1 MIFNLKSLHRTVQEN
16 DTAPHLG
23 SAAHLPI
30 QTAQEKMVERQAGQ
44 MSVQEV
50 KLLYRLLETSE
61 TSKQSATLRVS
72 KLEPK

>member
-1 MIFNLKSLHRTVQEN
+1 MYT
-16 DTAPHLG
+16 
-23 SAAHLPI
+23 I
-30 QTAQEKMVERQAGQ
+30 QTAQVKMVERQAGQ

-72 KLEPK
+72 ELEPK